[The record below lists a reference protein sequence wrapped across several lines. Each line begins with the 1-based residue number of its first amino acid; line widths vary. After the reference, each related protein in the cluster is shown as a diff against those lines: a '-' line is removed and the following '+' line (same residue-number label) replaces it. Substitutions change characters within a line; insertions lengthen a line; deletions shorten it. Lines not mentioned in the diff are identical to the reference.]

1 MDAMEESVWQAPM
14 FRRSRLLYLYCVDPE
29 YVSELTIPSLPFLK
43 LKCLFGHVSFPG
55 SLSERRMVVFP
66 ECKRVLDK
74 MKDLV
79 SPCVI
84 EVISSVEFQVR
95 SMKCNNNFPACLK

>member
-1 MDAMEESVWQAPM
+1 MDAIEENVWQAAM
-14 FRRSRLLYLYCVDPE
+14 FRKSRLLYLYCIDPG
-29 YVSELTIPSLPFLK
+29 YVSELTIPNLPFLK

-66 ECKRVLDK
+66 ESKRVLDK
-74 MKDLV
+74 VKDVV
-79 SPCVI
+79 SPCII

-95 SMKCNNNFPACLK
+95 IS